1 MGQVVKHLKNKLV
14 SSHYFTLLIAPVNA
28 YASATN
34 VIAVEYSSVTC
45 LEILEY

>member
-28 YASATN
+28 LPVLQMLLLLN
-34 VIAVEYSSVTC
+34 IQV
-45 LEILEY
+45 